1 MGNHNNALTALM
13 LFLAFASIAHFN
25 VVEAKICYHYILV
38 KTGNVKSAG
47 TDARVTVKLYDAQGQ
62 MIESTNLQKEGTDQ
76 GELRLREE
84 PVDGHWPYVREVYYR
99 DPYDYFE
106 RDHLDS
112 FTIRSNCHTSKLCK
126 LELSHDNTG
135 TKPGWY
141 VDYLR
146 VQTKYPGDL
155 LAFEDTKFKINQWL
169 AKDEEPNSLSVQKDL
184 CGSSN

>member
-1 MGNHNNALTALM
+1 MIMIDLRAM
-13 LFLAFASIAHFN
+13 MN
-25 VVEAKICYHYILV
+25 VVEGLEADTCQHYILV

-62 MIESTNLQKEGTDQ
+62 MIESTNLQEKGTDK
-76 GELRLREE
+76 GKLRLHYRPIEGRLG
-84 PVDGHWPYVREVYYR
+84 VQEVYYS
-99 DPYDYFE
+99 DPYNYFE
-106 RDHLDS
+106 RNQLDS
-112 FTIRSNCHTSKLCK
+112 FTIESNCHTSKLCK

-146 VQTKYPGDL
+146 VQTNYPNDIPR
-155 LAFEDTKFKINQWL
+155 LAFEDTKFEINQWL
-169 AKDEEPNSLSVQKDL
+169 AKDEKPNSLSVQKNL